1 MSTRADFR
9 LLHRLRVRWAE
20 VDLQGIVFNGHYLMY
35 LDTAM
40 AAYWRALAL
49 PYVESLARLGGDLY
63 VRKAGLE
70 YHGSARHDELIDV
83 GLRARRL
90 GSSSLAFE
98 AAVFRGEQRLVDG
111 ELVYVF
117 ADPATQT
124 SRPLPPALRAT
135 IEAYEAGEAMLAV
148 STGRWDELGAEARAI
163 REEVFVQEQGIAP
176 ADEWD
181 EADAGALH
189 AVARNRLGMAL
200 ATGRLL
206 PHAPGVAKI
215 GRMAVRPALR
225 GGGAGLA
232 VLEALT
238 QAARARG
245 ERELLLHAQTAAAGF
260 YARAGFVADGPD
272 FDEVGI
278 PHRAMRRAL

>member
-1 MSTRADFR
+1 MSGRSDFR

-63 VRKAGLE
+63 VKKAGLE
-70 YHGSARHDELIDV
+70 YHGSARYDELIDI
-83 GLRARRL
+83 GLRCRQL
-90 GSSSLAFE
+90 GNSSLAFE

-111 ELVYVF
+111 ELLYVF

-135 IEAYEAGEAMLAV
+135 IEAYEAGEPMLIV
-148 STGRWDELGAEARAI
+148 STGGWDELGAEARAV

-245 ERELLLHAQTAAAGF
+245 ERELRLHAQTAAAGF

>member
-1 MSTRADFR
+1 MSFRADFR

-63 VRKAGLE
+63 VKKAGLE
-70 YHGSARHDELIDV
+70 YHASARYDELIDI
-83 GLRARRL
+83 GLRCRRL
-90 GSSSLAFE
+90 GGSSLAFE

-111 ELVYVF
+111 ELLYVF

-124 SRPLPPALRAT
+124 SQPLPPALRAT
-135 IEAYEAGEAMLAV
+135 IEAFEAGEPMLGV
-148 STGRWDELGAEARAI
+148 TTGGWAELGTEARAI

-176 ADEWD
+176 TDEWD

-232 VLEALT
+232 VLEALM
-238 QAARARG
+238 QAARGRG
-245 ERELLLHAQTAAAGF
+245 EREVLLHAQSAAAGF
-260 YARAGFVADGPD
+260 YARAGFKAQGPD